1 MRSISSPAATRSA
14 STSRTTMDVS
24 RVEKANSRPRP
35 RASSSYN
42 GRTEVSTALGTM
54 HAHDARVLEL
64 PRCALVVLSGSQRG
78 EERTIAGDVFRIGKS
93 NENDLALGDDTVSR
107 VHC

>member
-1 MRSISSPAATRSA
+1 M
-14 STSRTTMDVS
+14 
-24 RVEKANSRPRP
+24 
-35 RASSSYN
+35 
-42 GRTEVSTALGTM
+42 STALGTM

-107 VHC
+107 VHCEIRRERKGYLLTDLGSTNGTLLDGAEIKEAWLKPGARRGS